1 MYSKLQDVLKEKKKK
16 KHRYEVWPHRS
27 VLSAEGLS
35 FYKQNKIKCKKRK
48 KTFEEDKK
56 KTKEQ
61 TKEKKKKEID
71 KKRLKIIND
80 TPKTFETSESINV

>member
-48 KTFEEDKK
+48 KNIRRRQKK
-56 KTKEQ
+56 NKGTNKR
-61 TKEKKKKEID
+61 KKKEID